1 MNKFIATALSTVLL
15 TTGGIGAANVLHP
28 DKVEAAQAKYEASY
42 SHHNSNYQLQI
53 ASEDLT
59 QLPEYATITSKID
72 VNGLT
77 AKVVEDNYNT
87 RTIVFSNAN
96 GQGKYKSIFVKKT
109 DSLKVIDFRG
119 GQIFYGTIS
128 NETTAPAPEQN
139 PSTDTVISTLPE
151 FATLASVVKVSNYT
165 LQVVEDN
172 TNKRII
178 TLKDQN
184 GRLQYKSIF
193 VKNNNSL
200 KVIDTRGGQIF
211 YGTVGTETAATPAVV
226 KPAPAK
232 AVAKA
237 APVKTEVKAQVP
249 VAKNTSSLPEYA
261 TLASVVN
268 VNDFSLQVV
277 EDNSNTRT
285 ILLKDKNNRVQ
296 YKSIFIKRTNNLK
309 VIQTRGGQIFYG
321 SIK

>member
-15 TTGGIGAANVLHP
+15 TTGGIGAAHVLHP
-28 DKVEAAQAKYEASY
+28 DKVEAAQVKYESSY
-42 SHHNSNYQLQI
+42 QNYNSHYQLQI

-59 QLPEYATITSKID
+59 QLPEYATVASKIN

-96 GQGKYKSIFVKKT
+96 GQGQYKSIFVKRT

-128 NETTAPAPEQN
+128 NETTAPAPEEPAKPEQT
-139 PSTDTVISTLPE
+139 PSTDSAISALPE
-151 FATLASVVKVSNYT
+151 YATLASVVKVSDYT

-211 YGTVGTETAATPAVV
+211 YGIVGTKTVAT
-226 KPAPAK
+226 PAPAK
-232 AVAKA
+232 AAPAKA
-237 APVKTEVKAQVP
+237 TAKAQAP
-249 VAKNTSSLPEYA
+249 VAKSTSTLPEYA

-268 VNDFSLQVV
+268 VSDYSLQVV
-277 EDNSNTRT
+277 EDNFNTRT

-296 YKSIFIKRTNNLK
+296 YKSIFVKRTNNLK